1 MPHGIK
7 KRLHR
12 TSTQQKAMAFPEMQY
27 FWCESVTEQ
36 NLVKNRNKLPTIT
49 IYRTIMWQ
57 MVALVL
63 QRSMLL
69 SPISIAKQQ
78 HS

>member
-12 TSTQQKAMAFPEMQY
+12 TSTQQKAMAFPEMQH

-36 NLVKNRNKLPTIT
+36 NLVKNRKQTAHYNYLQDHRVENGSFSLTEKYASQSN
-49 IYRTIMWQ
+49 IYC
-57 MVALVL
+57 
-63 QRSMLL
+63 
-69 SPISIAKQQ
+69 
-78 HS
+78 